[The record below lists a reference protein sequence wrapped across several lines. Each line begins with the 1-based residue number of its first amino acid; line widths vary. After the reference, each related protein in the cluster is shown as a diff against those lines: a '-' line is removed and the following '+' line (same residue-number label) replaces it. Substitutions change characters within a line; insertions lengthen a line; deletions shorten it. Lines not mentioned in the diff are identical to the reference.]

1 MYIYFNIYIFIVTC
15 IIYSQQNVFIL
26 IEYEEKIPS

>member
-1 MYIYFNIYIFIVTC
+1 MYIYFNILIVTC